1 MTAAAQE
8 KPEGQEKPGVHCKAI
23 MPNFCGKN
31 SRSQSRKL
39 KTLVSQNYA
48 KIILSKVWF
57 LGADETRVKNIQV
70 YKPGQA
76 STRRKAPRLSP
87 AEMQRLVEEKQR
99 VLKQRKKEHQK
110 EGKQDGS
117 RAASSSITDRRT
129 SLTRDAARKK
139 KKLKNYWGLD
149 WPKCSLLVIILQCDK
164 LERFIKT
171 KF

>member
-1 MTAAAQE
+1 
-8 KPEGQEKPGVHCKAI
+8 
-23 MPNFCGKN
+23 MPKESFPFK
-31 SRSQSRKL
+31 SLR
-39 KTLVSQNYA
+39 
-48 KIILSKVWF
+48 F

-139 KKLKNYWGLD
+139 KKLKNY
-149 WPKCSLLVIILQCDK
+149 
-164 LERFIKT
+164 
-171 KF
+171 